1 MLTVHKLPLTHEI
14 LAGHEEAKAARD
26 TGVCEALVVIDRGL
40 VVSVNMPPCGMDEFG
55 SDEDWIFSAIRD
67 GYARGLGV
75 LDGETQVAPEG
86 WTLWRDLTPGTV
98 ATSGN
103 PDEDAPVLVV
113 GATPLSATARGP
125 STRPG
130 CSAAT
135 SRTPSAST
143 PRRRRPGRSTGC
155 SARA

>member
-67 GYARGLGV
+67 GYARGARAGQRLRRRGPRSRPRA
-75 LDGETQVAPEG
+75 G
-86 WTLWRDLTPGTV
+86 R
-98 ATSGN
+98 S
-103 PDEDAPVLVV
+103 
-113 GATPLSATARGP
+113 GAT
-125 STRPG
+125 
-130 CSAAT
+130 
-135 SRTPSAST
+135 
-143 PRRRRPGRSTGC
+143 
-155 SARA
+155 

>member
-67 GYARGLGV
+67 GYARG
-75 LDGETQVAPEG
+75 
-86 WTLWRDLTPGTV
+86 
-98 ATSGN
+98 
-103 PDEDAPVLVV
+103 PVCSTARPRSRPRAGRS
-113 GATPLSATARGP
+113 GAT
-125 STRPG
+125 
-130 CSAAT
+130 
-135 SRTPSAST
+135 
-143 PRRRRPGRSTGC
+143 
-155 SARA
+155 